1 MQNLMLNHKYLQDNL
16 LPRIF
21 KDSKIM
27 NRSNNVVIVTW
38 IHFFF
43 SLKSAWP
50 VERPLGTTAANENVF
65 FFHQKITE
73 AQRRM
78 LHRILTQILPHVSGI
93 RFVFIILPPDAYRF
107 TYHLTSGMN
116 KHCAHLSHPPFKKP
130 LNSP

>member
-1 MQNLMLNHKYLQDNL
+1 MLNHKYLQDNL

-50 VERPLGTTAANENVF
+50 GERPLRTTAANENVF
-65 FFHQKITE
+65 FFIRKSLKHSVVCFIEFWHKYYLMY
-73 AQRRM
+73 R
-78 LHRILTQILPHVSGI
+78 VSDLFLSYCIQMRLGLL
-93 RFVFIILPPDAYRF
+93 IIWPQVYI
-107 TYHLTSGMN
+107 N

-130 LNSP
+130 LNSS